1 MFKNFEG
8 GRMAKI
14 PIKILCLSFFV
25 ISLLLGAE
33 SRAAQV
39 HGILTVVKGNVSIKS
54 GKTGKEEK
62 AKIGMK
68 VFPKDSILTQ
78 ADSRAKIVMVD
89 KNEINVSPSSN
100 IVIDNYEFDPAKD
113 NKKVLIDVIYGKV
126 RAKVEQKYDGESN
139 KFQVK
144 TPSAVAGVRGTDFFT
159 SFNQVTN
166 SSKVVTFKG
175 EVAFGLP
182 GPGGT
187 ILNPVSVKV
196 GEFTVNT
203 GNNPPAPAVQM
214 PKTELAQFD
223 KETKADTPDRE
234 KQGGPGGGSNQPEK
248 DKKDEGGNKGQ
259 GSDQKKDDGGNK
271 GQDGDQKRDEG
282 GNKGQGNNK
291 EGRGNDGPKTEQGE
305 KGSEQSK
312 NEPGNNPKNSA
323 GTGARPSDARPD
335 GTSGPSGS
343 GPGPE
348 FAGGPP
354 TPGMGGD
361 PKRDPSGMMPIPME
375 GTGMMRPEDFASAPN
390 MPAFVGM
397 MPPPPMMPFQPPPMP
412 GTNIICEFC
421 REVIQDGA
429 TRLFIRVTQGS
440 Q

>member
-1 MFKNFEG
+1 
-8 GRMAKI
+8 MAKF
-14 PIKILCLSFFV
+14 PIKILCLVFFA
-25 ISLLLGAE
+25 IHLLLGAE

-54 GKTGKEEK
+54 GKTGKDEK

-100 IVIDNYEFDPAKD
+100 IVIDSYEFDPAKD

-126 RAKVEQKYDGESN
+126 RAKVEQKYDGENN

-187 ILNPVSVKV
+187 ILNPVSVRV
-196 GEFTVNT
+196 GEFTANT
-203 GNNPPAPAVQM
+203 GNNPPAPAVPM
-214 PKTELAQFD
+214 PKAELAQFD
-223 KETKADTPDRE
+223 KETKADAPDRE
-234 KQGGPGGGSNQPEK
+234 KQAGPGGGSNQPEK
-248 DKKDEGGNKGQ
+248 DKKDQQKKDEGGNKGQ
-259 GSDQKKDDGGNK
+259 GSDQKKDEGGNK
-271 GQDGDQKRDEG
+271 SPDSDQKKDQG

-291 EGRGNDGPKTEQGE
+291 EGRGNDGPRNEQGE

-312 NEPGNNPKNSA
+312 NEPGSNPKN
-323 GTGARPSDARPD
+323 GTGAARGPDARPD
-335 GTSGPSGS
+335 GTSGPSGPGS
-343 GPGPE
+343 GPGSGPE

-361 PKRDPSGMMPIPME
+361 PKRDPSGMMPMPME

-397 MPPPPMMPFQPPPMP
+397 MPPPPMMPFMPPPMP
-412 GTNIICEFC
+412 GSNIICEFC

>member
-1 MFKNFEG
+1 
-8 GRMAKI
+8 MAKI
-14 PIKILCLSFFV
+14 PIKILCLIFFT
-25 ISLLLGAE
+25 IGLFLGAE

-54 GKTGKEEK
+54 GKTGKDEK

-203 GNNPPAPAVQM
+203 GNNPPAPAVPM

-248 DKKDEGGNKGQ
+248 DKKDENGK
-259 GSDQKKDDGGNK
+259 K

-323 GTGARPSDARPD
+323 GTGARASDARPD
-335 GTSGPSGS
+335 GTPGPSGP
-343 GPGPE
+343 GQGPE

-397 MPPPPMMPFQPPPMP
+397 MPPPPMMPFLPPPMP

-429 TRLFIRVTQGS
+429 TRLFIRVTQDS